1 MIEDSKKKRDDFLKK
16 LYKNG
21 SILKENTSISK
32 LNRMS
37 RSKTPKQIAVVQ
49 NKYETILPRSR
60 SKTPKLDP
68 FKSNTPKP
76 QR

>member
-21 SILKENTSISK
+21 SLLKENMSVSK
-32 LNRMS
+32 LNRIS
-37 RSKTPKQIAVVQ
+37 RSKTPKHINIVH
-49 NKYETILPRSR
+49 NKYETLLPRSR
-60 SKTPKLDP
+60 SKTPILDP
-68 FKSNTPKP
+68 FKSNTPKT